1 LKTIKRIL
9 EKHEEE
15 TMSIKLYSTS
25 TCGYC
30 RMVKN
35 FLRERNVNFTEYNI
49 ENDES
54 KMQEMVH
61 RSGQTGV
68 PVLDINGKIIVGFNR
83 EKIEQLLKTA

>member
-1 LKTIKRIL
+1 
-9 EKHEEE
+9 
-15 TMSIKLYSTS
+15 MSIKLYSTS

-35 FLRERNVNFTEYNI
+35 FLRERNVSFTEYDI
-49 ENDES
+49 ENDKR

-68 PVLDINGKIIVGFNR
+68 PVLDIDGKIIVGFNR